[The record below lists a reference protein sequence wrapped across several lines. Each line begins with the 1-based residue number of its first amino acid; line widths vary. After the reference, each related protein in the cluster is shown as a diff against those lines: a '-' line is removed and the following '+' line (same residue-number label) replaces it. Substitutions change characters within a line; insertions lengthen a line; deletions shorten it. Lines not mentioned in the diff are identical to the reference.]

1 MNAAYPD
8 RLRRAPCLEFAAMKH
23 KRWWIGGVVVLGAAG
38 VAGWW
43 AQRDGDSA
51 TSYRTAKIERGTL
64 IAAVSSSGTV
74 NPVSQVSV
82 GSQVSG
88 QIKEMRA
95 DFNTEVKQGQ
105 LIARIDPESFEYKVR
120 QASADLESAR
130 AAVLNA
136 QANVAAVMA
145 GVSKAK
151 LEADNAQR
159 DAQRRQDLLAKNFI
173 SQADYDN
180 ARNTAASLA
189 ESLKV
194 AQAQADVARAQAV
207 SAQAVVKQ
215 RDAALAQA
223 KVDLER
229 TEIRSPVDG
238 VVIKRSVDVGQTVA
252 ASLQAPE
259 LFIIARNLQDMQV
272 EASIDEADISRVKP
286 QQAVS
291 FTIDAFPGRSFEG
304 RVSQIRKAA
313 VSSQNVVTY
322 TVVVGFANPGGTVL
336 PGMTANVRIVTE
348 TRENVL
354 KVPNAALR
362 VRIAGVEPAAAGAS
376 AADAGNGTRTGAAWQ
391 WLPGAHAQS
400 GGAGALRERLVEG
413 LQLDAAQQTRLDQ
426 VLADMRPR
434 FAAARDLAE
443 AEQPAA
449 RDKLQAELRERVGS
463 FLTPVQRDRYAQLQA
478 ARAAAAPGAA
488 ASMSAAPAA
497 ASAPARAAAPRAA
510 ASAVAGGG
518 PLGELRNRLAAELQL
533 SPEQLDKVDA
543 VIAQAR
549 PRFAELRALPE
560 EERTK
565 ARERILADI
574 RARVAEQ
581 LDAGQ
586 KARYQQIVAESA
598 SRQPTRGRIYLLD
611 AKGKPVAYNVRLGI
625 TDGVATE
632 LIVAPGSPG
641 AGELREGAT
650 VITGVNAPGSAAP
663 RSGPP
668 GPRPMF

>member
-1 MNAAYPD
+1 MKPDSLAAGARGCCLESPLMK
-8 RLRRAPCLEFAAMKH
+8 RLR
-23 KRWWIGGVVVLGAAG
+23 WWLAGAAVTVLALAG
-38 VAGWW
+38 GWW
-43 AQRDGDSA
+43 LQRDVDAA
-51 TSYRTAKIERGTL
+51 TSYRTAKIERGSLT
-64 IAAVSSSGTV
+64 AAVSSSGTV

-120 QASADLESAR
+120 QANADLESAR

-145 GVSKAK
+145 GVSKAR

-159 DAQRRQDLLAKNFI
+159 DAQRKQELLAKAFI

-180 ARNTAASLA
+180 SRNTASTLA

-194 AQAQADVARAQAV
+194 AQAQLDVARAQAV

-272 EASIDEADISRVKP
+272 EASIDEADIARIRP
-286 QQAVS
+286 QQSVG
-291 FTIDAFPGRSFEG
+291 FTIDAFPGRNFEG

-313 VSSQNVVTY
+313 VSAQNVVTY
-322 TVVVGFANPGGTVL
+322 TVVVGFSNPAGAVL

-362 VRIAGVEPAAAGAS
+362 VRIAGAPAS
-376 AADAGNGTRTGAAWQ
+376 AADAGAGVRTGGAWS
-391 WLPGAHAQS
+391 WLPGAQAQAA
-400 GGAGALRERLVEG
+400 GAGAS
-413 LQLDAAQQTRLDQ
+413 
-426 VLADMRPR
+426 
-434 FAAARDLAE
+434 AAAE
-443 AEQPAA
+443 
-449 RDKLQAELRERVGS
+449 
-463 FLTPVQRDRYAQLQA
+463 
-478 ARAAAAPGAA
+478 
-488 ASMSAAPAA
+488 
-497 ASAPARAAAPRAA
+497 APRS
-510 ASAVAGGG
+510 ASSPAVSG
-518 PLGELRNRLAAELQL
+518 PLAELRNRLATDLQL
-533 SPEQLDKVDA
+533 TPAQLEQVDA
-543 VIAQAR
+543 LLAQAR
-549 PRFAELRALPE
+549 PRFAELRALPDD
-560 EERTK
+560 ERAK

-574 RARVAEQ
+574 RARVSEL
-581 LDAGQ
+581 LDATQ
-586 KARYQQIVAESA
+586 KARYQQLVADSA
-598 SRQPTRGRIYLLD
+598 ARQPARGRLYLLD

-632 LIVAPGSPG
+632 LVVPPG
-641 AGELREGAT
+641 AANADVLREGAT
-650 VITGVNAPGSAAP
+650 VITGVNAPGTNAAP
-663 RSGPP
+663 RTGAA

>member
-1 MNAAYPD
+1 
-8 RLRRAPCLEFAAMKH
+8 MKH
-23 KRWWIGGVVVLGAAG
+23 LRWWIGGVVVLGAAG
-38 VAGWW
+38 AVGWW

-136 QANVAAVMA
+136 QANVAAVLA

-159 DAQRRQDLLAKNFI
+159 DAQRKQDLLAKNFI

-180 ARNTAASLA
+180 SRNTAASLA

-207 SAQAVVKQ
+207 SAQAVVRQ

-348 TRENVL
+348 TRENAL

-362 VRIAGVEPAAAGAS
+362 VRIAGVEPAAAPAS
-376 AADAGNGTRTGAAWQ
+376 SADASRTGSTWQ
-391 WLPGAHAQS
+391 WLPSANAQ
-400 GGAGALRERLVEG
+400 
-413 LQLDAAQQTRLDQ
+413 D
-426 VLADMRPR
+426 
-434 FAAARDLAE
+434 
-443 AEQPAA
+443 
-449 RDKLQAELRERVGS
+449 
-463 FLTPVQRDRYAQLQA
+463 
-478 ARAAAAPGAA
+478 
-488 ASMSAAPAA
+488 
-497 ASAPARAAAPRAA
+497 AAPRAP
-510 ASAVAGGG
+510 ASAAAGGG
-518 PLGELRNRLAAELQL
+518 PLAELRNRLASELQL
-533 SPEQLDKVDA
+533 APAQLEKVDA

-549 PRFAELRALPE
+549 PRFAALRGLPE
-560 EERTK
+560 EERAK
-565 ARERILADI
+565 ARERIVADI
-574 RARVAEQ
+574 RARVAEL

-598 SRQPTRGRIYLLD
+598 GRQTSRGRIYLLD
-611 AKGKPVAYNVRLGI
+611 AKGKPAAYNVRLGI

-632 LIVAPGSPG
+632 LIVAPGSPN

-663 RSGPP
+663 RSGTP